1 MVVRFRRGP
10 HDHLGALP
18 GGSKLGRV
26 TVQGELFP
34 AGGTGHRDLLHG
46 PEDGVPPLVRGQQV
60 QAALAG
66 QFHVHA
72 QAVGEVTQLLHKLR
86 AGAGDGLG
94 VDVAAKAVFAP
105 QQPQHRQHPLGGVV
119 RAAQHGAGQ
128 KQPLD
133 VVAAVELHGQFGQLP
148 GRKGSAGDIVGL
160 AVDAV
165 AAIEGAAVGHQ
176 HLEQAHTAAVGGK
189 GVAAPRCIAAAHGSG
204 PRRAGSPAGGAGYV
218 VFGAVGQNG
227 QLIHECL
234 FHKNAPPN
242 GKKSIKEKAIRKT
255 ANGF

>member
-1 MVVRFRRGP
+1 M
-10 HDHLGALP
+10 
-18 GGSKLGRV
+18 

-66 QFHVHA
+66 QFHVDA

-105 QQPQHRQHPLGGVV
+105 QQPQDRQHPLGGVV
-119 RAAQHGAGQ
+119 RGAQHRAGQ

-133 VVAAVELHGQFGQLP
+133 VVAAVELHGQL
-148 GRKGSAGDIVGL
+148 
-160 AVDAV
+160 
-165 AAIEGAAVGHQ
+165 
-176 HLEQAHTAAVGGK
+176 
-189 GVAAPRCIAAAHGSG
+189 C
-204 PRRAGSPAGGAGYV
+204 
-218 VFGAVGQNG
+218 
-227 QLIHECL
+227 
-234 FHKNAPPN
+234 
-242 GKKSIKEKAIRKT
+242 
-255 ANGF
+255 

>member
-18 GGSKLGRV
+18 GGSKLRRV
-26 TVQGELFP
+26 AVQGELFP
-34 AGGTGHRDLLHG
+34 AGGTGHCDLLHG

-66 QFHVHA
+66 QFHIHA

-105 QQPQHRQHPLGGVV
+105 QQPQDRQHPLGGVV
-119 RAAQHGAGQ
+119 RGAQHRAGQ

-133 VVAAVELHGQFGQLP
+133 VVAAVELHGQLGQLP
-148 GRKGSAGDIVGL
+148 GRKGGAGDIVGL

-165 AAIEGAAVGHQ
+165 AAVEGAAVGHQ
-176 HLEQAHTAAVGGK
+176 HLEQAHTAAIGGK

-227 QLIHECL
+227 QLVHECL